1 MNNTFGYMRVAAAVP
16 RVHIADARRNAEG
29 ALKIMEDAFREGV
42 EIVVMPELSLV
53 GYTAGDMILQKKLL
67 TDAERALEWLME
79 ECRDIP
85 TIGIVGLPVVFADR
99 LYNCAAIF
107 GQGQLWGIVPKC
119 YIPNYG
125 EFSELRWWVSG
136 YGIKDRTIR
145 YAGQECCF
153 GSDLMFDIHGVEF
166 GVEICEDMWV
176 PVPPSSMQAVQ
187 GAKLLFNLSASP
199 ESVCKHDYLK
209 SLIAEQSSR
218 TMAAYIYASAGH
230 GESSSDLVFAGNA
243 IIAELGSVLG
253 VSDRFVRNDRM
264 VVRDIDVEY
273 ISTRRTARNTF
284 YYPDAPEM
292 RVVEIDV
299 DEICNR
305 HDLRRRIEPL
315 YFVPEDEAARA
326 VHCREVFAIQSAGLA
341 QRLEHTHCK
350 TAVLGISG
358 GLDSTLALLAVCDT
372 YDLLGLDRKGII
384 GVTMP
389 GFGTTD
395 RTYQNALRM
404 IKELGCTLREIPI
417 REACEQHFKDI
428 GLDATE
434 RNIAYENSQARER
447 TQILMDVANMCGG
460 MVIGTGDM
468 SELALGW
475 ATYNGDQMSMYGI
488 NASVPKTLVRHMV
501 DWYARNRAEGVL
513 REALL
518 DVVATPVSPEL
529 LPANKDGEIAQRT
542 EDVVGPYELHDF
554 FLYCTLRRR
563 YSPAKIAMLATKAF
577 EGDYDKKTIIKWLK
591 VFFHRFFGQ
600 QFKRSA
606 MPDGPKVGVVGLSPR
621 GDLRMPSDAQ
631 ERAWLAEVEAV
642 EAELDALDD
651 K

>member
-1 MNNTFGYMRVAAAVP
+1 MNNQYGYMRVAAAVP
-16 RVHIADARRNAEG
+16 RVHIADAHRNAEG
-29 ALKIMEDAFREGV
+29 ALKIMQDAFDEGV

-53 GYTAGDMILQKKLL
+53 GYTCGDMVLQNKLL
-67 TDAERALEWLME
+67 TDAERALEWLMQ
-79 ECRDIP
+79 ECADIP
-85 TIGIVGLPVVFADR
+85 TVGIVGLPVVFADR

-107 GQGQLWGIVPKC
+107 AQGQLWGIVPKS

-136 YGIKDRTIR
+136 YSIKDRMIR
-145 YAGQECCF
+145 FAGQEAPF
-153 GSDLMFDIHGVEF
+153 GSDLLFDLHGVEF

-176 PVPPSSMQAVQ
+176 PVPPSSIQAVQ

-199 ESVCKHDYLK
+199 ESVRKHDYLL

-218 TMAAYIYASAGH
+218 TMAAYIYASSGH

-243 IIAELGSVLG
+243 VVAELGRVLG
-253 VSDRFVRNDRM
+253 VSKRFVRNDRM
-264 VVRDIDVEY
+264 VISDIDVEY

-284 YYPDAPEM
+284 YYPEAPEM
-292 RVVEIDV
+292 RVVEVCV
-299 DEICNR
+299 DEIC
-305 HDLRRRIEPL
+305 HQGDLRRHIEPI

-326 VHCREVFAIQSAGLA
+326 AHCKEVFAIQSAGLA
-341 QRLEHTHCK
+341 QRLEHTNCNK
-350 TAVLGISG
+350 VILGISG

-372 YDLLGLDRKGII
+372 FDLLGLDRKGII

-395 RTYQNALRM
+395 RTYQNALSM

-417 REACEQHFKDI
+417 KDACVQHFKDI
-428 GLDATE
+428 GLDVDE
-434 RNIAYENSQARER
+434 RSVAYENSQARER

-460 MVIGTGDM
+460 MVVGTGDM

-488 NASVPKTLVRHMV
+488 NSSVPKTLVKHMV
-501 DWYARNRAEGVL
+501 EWYATNRAEGVL
-513 REALL
+513 RDALL

-529 LPANKDGEIAQRT
+529 LPATESGEIAQKT

-563 YSPAKIAMLATKAF
+563 YAPAKIVMLATLAF
-577 EGDYDKKTIIKWLK
+577 DGTYTKTEIIKWLK
-591 VFFHRFFGQ
+591 VFFRRFFSQ

-606 MPDGPKVGVVGLSPR
+606 MPDGPKVGAVGLSPR
-621 GDLRMPSDAQ
+621 GDLHMPSDAH
-631 ERAWLAEVEAV
+631 ERAWVREIEEVER
-642 EAELDALDD
+642 ELDNI
-651 K
+651 

>member
-1 MNNTFGYMRVAAAVP
+1 MNNQYGYMRVAAAVP
-16 RVHIADARRNAEG
+16 RVHIADAHRNAEG
-29 ALKIMEDAFREGV
+29 ALKIMQEAFNEGV

-53 GYTAGDMILQKKLL
+53 GYTCGDMVLQKKLL
-67 TDAERALEWLME
+67 RDSEDALAWLMQE
-79 ECRDIP
+79 TADIP

-99 LYNCAAIF
+99 LYNCAAII
-107 GQGQLWGIVPKC
+107 GQGTLWGIIPKS

-136 YGIKDRTIR
+136 YGMRDRMIR
-145 YAGQECCF
+145 FAGQECPF
-153 GSDLMFDIHGVEF
+153 GADLLFDIHGVEF

-199 ESVCKHDYLK
+199 ESVRKHDYLI

-218 TMAAYIYASAGH
+218 TMAAYVYASSGH

-243 IIAELGSVLG
+243 VVAELGRVLG

-264 VVRDIDVEY
+264 VIADIDVDY

-292 RVVEIDV
+292 RVVPVEV
-299 DEICNR
+299 DEIV
-305 HDLRRRIEPL
+305 HHGDLRRHIEPI
-315 YFVPEDEAARA
+315 YFVPENEAARA
-326 VHCREVFAIQSAGLA
+326 AHCHEVFAIQSAGLA
-341 QRLEHTHCK
+341 QRLEHTGCK
-350 TAVLGISG
+350 NAVIGISG

-389 GFGTTD
+389 GFGTSD
-395 RTYQNALRM
+395 RTYQNALTMVR
-404 IKELGCTLREIPI
+404 ELGCTLREIPI
-417 REACEQHFKDI
+417 KEACEQHFKDI
-428 GLDATE
+428 GLSVDE
-434 RNIAYENSQARER
+434 RSVAYENSQARER
-447 TQILMDVANMCGG
+447 TQILMDVANMCNG

-488 NASVPKTLVRHMV
+488 NASVPKTLVKHMV
-501 DWYARNRAEGVL
+501 EWYANNRAEGVL
-513 REALL
+513 RQALL
-518 DVVATPVSPEL
+518 DVVDTPVSPEL
-529 LPANKDGEIAQRT
+529 LPVDGEGKGQHT
-542 EDVVGPYELHDF
+542 EDIVGPYDLHDF
-554 FLYCTLRRR
+554 FLYCALRRR
-563 YSPAKIAMLATKAF
+563 YAPAKIFMLATLAF
-577 EGDYDKKTIIKWLK
+577 EGRFDKPTILKWLK
-591 VFFHRFFGQ
+591 VFFRRFFSQ

-606 MPDGPKVGVVGLSPR
+606 MPDGPKVGAVGLSPR
-621 GDLRMPSDAQ
+621 GDLHMPSDA
-631 ERAWLAEVEAV
+631 ESRAWLQEIDDLEAT
-642 EAELDALDD
+642 L
-651 K
+651 

>member
-1 MNNTFGYMRVAAAVP
+1 MRVAAAVP
-16 RVHIADARRNAEG
+16 RVHIADAHRNAEG
-29 ALKIMEDAFREGV
+29 ALKIMQDAFNEGV

-53 GYTAGDMILQKKLL
+53 GYTCGDMVLQKKLL
-67 TDAERALEWLME
+67 RDSEQALAWLME
-79 ECRDIP
+79 QTQDIP
-85 TIGIVGLPVVFADR
+85 TIGIVGLPVVYADR
-99 LYNCAAIF
+99 LYNCAAVF
-107 GQGQLWGIVPKC
+107 GQGVLWGIVPKS

-136 YGIKDRTIR
+136 FGIRDRVIR
-145 YAGQECCF
+145 FAGQECPF
-153 GSDLMFDIHGVEF
+153 GADLMFDIHDVEF

-199 ESVCKHDYLK
+199 ESVCKHDYLI

-218 TMAAYIYASAGH
+218 TMAAYVYASSGH

-243 IIAELGSVLG
+243 VVAELGRVLG
-253 VSDRFVRNDRM
+253 VSERFVRNDRM
-264 VVRDIDVEY
+264 VIADIDVEY

-284 YYPDAPEM
+284 YYPNAPEM

-299 DEICNR
+299 DEIMHQGDVRR
-305 HDLRRRIEPL
+305 HIEPI
-315 YFVPEDEAARA
+315 YFVPENEAARA
-326 VHCREVFAIQSAGLA
+326 AHCKEVFAIQSAGLA
-341 QRLEHTHCK
+341 QRLEHTGCK
-350 TAVLGISG
+350 TAVIGISG

-372 YDLLGLDRKGII
+372 FDLLGLDRKGII

-395 RTYQNALRM
+395 RTYQNAVTMVR
-404 IKELGCTLREIPI
+404 ELGCTLREISI
-417 REACEQHFKDI
+417 KEACEQHFKDI
-428 GLDATE
+428 GIDAKDHSV
-434 RNIAYENSQARER
+434 AYENSQARER
-447 TQILMDVANMCGG
+447 TQILMDVANLCGG

-488 NASVPKTLVRHMV
+488 NASVPKTLVKHMV
-501 DWYARNRAEGVL
+501 AWYADNRAEGEL
-513 REALL
+513 SKALH

-529 LPANKDGEIAQRT
+529 LPADGQNIAQKT
-542 EDVVGPYELHDF
+542 EDIVGPYDLHDF

-563 YSPAKIAMLATKAF
+563 YTPAKIAMLATLAF
-577 EGDYDKKTIIKWLK
+577 EGTYDKPTILKWLK
-591 VFFHRFFGQ
+591 VFFHRFFTQ

-606 MPDGPKVGVVGLSPR
+606 MPDGPKVGAVGLSPR
-621 GDLRMPSDAQ
+621 GDLHMPSDAQ
-631 ERAWLAEVEAV
+631 ERAWLAEVEEV
-642 EAELDALDD
+642 ERELDALA
-651 K
+651 

>member
-1 MNNTFGYMRVAAAVP
+1 MRVAAAVP

-29 ALKIMEDAFREGV
+29 ALKIMQQAFDEGV

-53 GYTAGDMILQKKLL
+53 GYTCGDMVLQKKLL
-67 TDAERALEWLME
+67 KDSEDALAWLME
-79 ECRDIP
+79 ETQDIP
-85 TIGIVGLPVVFADR
+85 TIGIVGLPVVYADR
-99 LYNCAAIF
+99 LYNCAAVF
-107 GQGQLWGIVPKC
+107 GQGQLWGIIPKS

-136 YGIKDRTIR
+136 YGIRDRVIR
-145 YAGQECCF
+145 FAGQECPF
-153 GSDLMFDIHGVEF
+153 GADLLFDIHGVEF

-199 ESVCKHDYLK
+199 ESVRKHDYLI

-218 TMAAYIYASAGH
+218 TMAAYIYASSGH

-243 IIAELGSVLG
+243 VVAELGSVLG
-253 VSDRFVRNDRM
+253 VSERFVRNDRM
-264 VVRDIDVEY
+264 VVADIDVEY

-292 RVVEIDV
+292 RVVPVEV
-299 DEICNR
+299 DEIF
-305 HDLRRRIEPL
+305 HQGDLRRHIEPI
-315 YFVPEDEAARA
+315 YFVPENEAARA
-326 VHCREVFAIQSAGLA
+326 AHCKEVFAIQSAGLA
-341 QRLEHTHCK
+341 QRLEHTGCK
-350 TAVLGISG
+350 TAVIGISG

-372 YDLLGLDRKGII
+372 FDLLGLDRKGIV

-395 RTYQNALRM
+395 RTYQNALTLVR
-404 IKELGCTLREIPI
+404 ELGCTLREIPI
-417 REACEQHFKDI
+417 KEACEQHFKDI
-428 GLDATE
+428 GLDVDE
-434 RNIAYENSQARER
+434 RSVAYENSQARER
-447 TQILMDVANMCGG
+447 TQVLMDVANMCGG

-488 NASVPKTLVRHMV
+488 NSSVPKTLVKHMV
-501 DWYARNRAEGVL
+501 EWYAQNRSEGALRN
-513 REALL
+513 ALL

-529 LPANKDGEIAQRT
+529 LPADGENIAQKT
-542 EDVVGPYELHDF
+542 EDIVGPYDLHDF
-554 FLYCTLRRR
+554 FLYCALRRR
-563 YSPAKIAMLATKAF
+563 YSPSKIFMLATIAF
-577 EGDYDKKTIIKWLK
+577 EDRFDEATILKWLK
-591 VFFHRFFGQ
+591 VFFRRFFTQ

-606 MPDGPKVGVVGLSPR
+606 MPDGPKVGAVGLSPR
-621 GDLRMPSDAQ
+621 GDLHMPSDA
-631 ERAWLAEVEAV
+631 ESRAWLQEIDELEAS
-642 EAELDALDD
+642 L
-651 K
+651 

>member
-1 MNNTFGYMRVAAAVP
+1 MNNQYGYIRVAAAVP

-29 ALKIMEDAFREGV
+29 ALKIMEEAFNEGV

-53 GYTAGDMILQKKLL
+53 GYTCGDMVLQNKLL
-67 TDAERALEWLME
+67 NDAEQSLAWLMKE
-79 ECRDIP
+79 TADIP

-107 GQGQLWGIVPKC
+107 GQGQLWGIVPKS

-136 YGIKDRTIR
+136 YSIKDRMIR

-199 ESVCKHDYLK
+199 ESVCKHDYLI

-218 TMAAYIYASAGH
+218 TMSAYIYASSGH

-243 IIAELGSVLG
+243 VVAELGRVLG
-253 VSDRFVRNDRM
+253 VSERFVRNDRM
-264 VVRDIDVEY
+264 VISDIDVEY

-284 YYPDAPEM
+284 YYPGAPEM

-299 DEICNR
+299 DEICYQGDVRR
-305 HDLRRRIEPL
+305 HIEPI

-341 QRLEHTHCK
+341 QRLEHTNCK
-350 TAVLGISG
+350 TVVMGISG

-395 RTYQNALRM
+395 RTYQNAVTM
-404 IKELGCTLREIPI
+404 IKELGCTLREISI
-417 REACEQHFKDI
+417 KDACEQHFKDI
-428 GLDATE
+428 GLNVE
-434 RNIAYENSQARER
+434 EKSVAYENSQARER

-460 MVIGTGDM
+460 MVVGTGDM

-488 NASVPKTLVRHMV
+488 NSSVPKTLVKHMV
-501 DWYARNRAEGVL
+501 DWYANNRADGAL

-518 DVVATPVSPEL
+518 DVVATPISPEL
-529 LPANKDGEIAQRT
+529 LPHSESGDIAQKT

-563 YSPAKIAMLATKAF
+563 YAPAKIVMLASLAF
-577 EGDYDKKTIIKWLK
+577 EGVYDKATIIKWLK
-591 VFFHRFFGQ
+591 VFFRRFFSQ

-606 MPDGPKVGVVGLSPR
+606 MPDGPKVGGVGLSPR
-621 GDLRMPSDAQ
+621 GDLHMPSDAQ
-631 ERAWLAEVEAV
+631 ERAWLQEVEDM
-642 EAELDALDD
+642 ERELDAIE
-651 K
+651 

>member
-1 MNNTFGYMRVAAAVP
+1 MRVAAAVP
-16 RVHIADARRNAEG
+16 RVHIADAHRNAEG
-29 ALKIMEDAFREGV
+29 ALKIMQEAFREGV

-53 GYTAGDMILQKKLL
+53 GYTCGDMVLQKKLL
-67 TDAERALEWLME
+67 KDSESALAWLMQE
-79 ECRDIP
+79 TADIP
-85 TIGIVGLPVVFADR
+85 TIGIVGLPVVYADR

-107 GQGQLWGIVPKC
+107 GQGVLWGIIPKS

-136 YGIKDRTIR
+136 FGMRDRMIR
-145 YAGQECCF
+145 FAGQECPF
-153 GSDLMFDIHGVEF
+153 GADLLFDIHNVEF

-199 ESVCKHDYLK
+199 ESVCKHDYLI

-218 TMAAYIYASAGH
+218 TMAAYVYASSGH

-243 IIAELGSVLG
+243 VIAELGRVLG
-253 VSDRFVRNDRM
+253 VSERFVRNDRM
-264 VVRDIDVEY
+264 VIADIDVEY

-284 YYPDAPEM
+284 YYPEAPEM

-299 DEICNR
+299 DEIVRTDRVRR
-305 HDLRRRIEPL
+305 HIEPL

-326 VHCREVFAIQSAGLA
+326 VHCKEVFAIQSAGLA
-341 QRLEHTHCK
+341 QRLEHTNCK
-350 TAVLGISG
+350 NAVIGISG

-372 YDLLGLDRKGII
+372 FDLLGLDRKGIV

-395 RTYQNALRM
+395 RTYQNALTMVR
-404 IKELGCTLREIPI
+404 ELGCTLREISI
-417 REACEQHFKDI
+417 KDACVQHFKDLGI
-428 GLDATE
+428 DPNE
-434 RNIAYENSQARER
+434 RGVAFENSQARER

-488 NASVPKTLVRHMV
+488 NASVPKTLVKYMV
-501 DWYARNRAEGVL
+501 EWYAENRAEGAL
-513 REALL
+513 REALR

-529 LPANKDGEIAQRT
+529 LPADGENIAQKT
-542 EDVVGPYELHDF
+542 EDIVGPYDLHDF
-554 FLYCTLRRR
+554 FLYCALRRR
-563 YSPAKIAMLATKAF
+563 YTPSKIFMLACIAF
-577 EGDYDKKTIIKWLK
+577 EDKYDEATIVKWLK
-591 VFFHRFFGQ
+591 VFFRRFFSQ

-606 MPDGPKVGVVGLSPR
+606 MPDGPKVGAVGLSPR
-621 GDLRMPSDAQ
+621 GDLHMPSDA
-631 ERAWLAEVEAV
+631 ESRAWLQEIEEIEAS
-642 EAELDALDD
+642 L
-651 K
+651 

>member
-1 MNNTFGYMRVAAAVP
+1 MNNQYGYMRVAAAVP
-16 RVHIADARRNAEG
+16 RVHIADAHRNAEG
-29 ALKIMEDAFREGV
+29 ALKIMQEAFDEGV

-53 GYTAGDMILQKKLL
+53 GYTCGDMVLQNKLL
-67 TDAERALEWLME
+67 TDAERALEWLMQ
-79 ECRDIP
+79 ECADIP
-85 TIGIVGLPVVFADR
+85 TVGIVGLPVVFADR

-107 GQGQLWGIVPKC
+107 AQGQLWGIVPKS

-136 YGIKDRTIR
+136 YSIKDRMIR
-145 YAGQECCF
+145 FAGQEAPF
-153 GSDLMFDIHGVEF
+153 GSDLLFDLHGVEF

-176 PVPPSSMQAVQ
+176 PVPPSSIQAVQ

-199 ESVCKHDYLK
+199 ESVRKHDYLL

-218 TMAAYIYASAGH
+218 TMAAYIYASSGH

-243 IIAELGSVLG
+243 VVAELGRVLG
-253 VSDRFVRNDRM
+253 VSKRFVRNDRM
-264 VVRDIDVEY
+264 VISDIDVEY

-284 YYPDAPEM
+284 YYPEAPEM
-292 RVVEIDV
+292 RVVEVCV
-299 DEICNR
+299 DEIC
-305 HDLRRRIEPL
+305 HQGDLRRHIEPI

-326 VHCREVFAIQSAGLA
+326 AHCKEVFAIQSAGLA
-341 QRLEHTHCK
+341 QRLEHTNCNK
-350 TAVLGISG
+350 VVLGISG

-372 YDLLGLDRKGII
+372 FDLLGLDRKGII

-395 RTYQNALRM
+395 RTYQNALSM

-417 REACEQHFKDI
+417 KEACMQHFKDI
-428 GLDATE
+428 GLDVDE
-434 RNIAYENSQARER
+434 RSVAYENSQARER

-460 MVIGTGDM
+460 MVVGTGDM

-488 NASVPKTLVRHMV
+488 NSSVPKTLVKHMV
-501 DWYARNRAEGVL
+501 DWYANTRAEGAL
-513 REALL
+513 RDALL

-529 LPANKDGEIAQRT
+529 LPATESGEIAQKT

-563 YSPAKIAMLATKAF
+563 YAPAKIVMLATLAF
-577 EGDYDKKTIIKWLK
+577 DGVYTKVEIIKWLK
-591 VFFHRFFGQ
+591 IFFRRFFSQ

-606 MPDGPKVGVVGLSPR
+606 MPDGPKVGAVGLSPR
-621 GDLRMPSDAQ
+621 GDLHMPSDAH
-631 ERAWLAEVEAV
+631 ERAWVREIEEVER
-642 EAELDALDD
+642 ELDNI
-651 K
+651 

>member
-1 MNNTFGYMRVAAAVP
+1 MNNQYGYMRVAAAVP
-16 RVHIADARRNAEG
+16 RVHIADAHSNAVG
-29 ALKIMEDAFREGV
+29 ALKIMEDAFAEGV

-53 GYTAGDMILQKKLL
+53 GYTCGDMVLQKKLL
-67 TDAERALEWLME
+67 SDSEKALAWLME
-79 ECRDIP
+79 QTADIP
-85 TIGIVGLPVVFADR
+85 TIGIVGLPVVYADR

-107 GQGQLWGIVPKC
+107 GQGQLWGIVPKS

-136 YGIKDRTIR
+136 YAIKERNIR
-145 YAGQECCF
+145 FAGQECPF
-153 GSDLMFDIHGVEF
+153 GSDLLFDLHGVEF

-199 ESVCKHDYLK
+199 ESVRKHDYLI

-218 TMAAYIYASAGH
+218 TMAAYVYASSGH

-243 IIAELGSVLG
+243 VIAELGRVLG
-253 VSDRFVRNDRM
+253 VSERFVRNDRM

-299 DEICNR
+299 DEICYQGDVRR
-305 HDLRRRIEPL
+305 HIEPI
-315 YFVPEDEAARA
+315 YFVPEDETARA
-326 VHCREVFAIQSAGLA
+326 EHCSEVFAIQSAGLA
-341 QRLEHTHCK
+341 QRLEHTSCK
-350 TAVLGISG
+350 HAIVGISG
-358 GLDSTLALLAVCDT
+358 GLDSTLALLAVCAT
-372 YDLLGLDRKGII
+372 FDLLGLDRKGII

-395 RTYQNALRM
+395 RTYQNALTMVR
-404 IKELGCTLREIPI
+404 ELGCTLKEIPI
-417 REACEQHFKDI
+417 KDACMQHFKDI
-428 GLDATE
+428 GLSADE
-434 RNIAYENSQARER
+434 RSVAYENSQARER
-447 TQILMDVANMCGG
+447 TQILMDIANMCGG
-460 MVIGTGDM
+460 MVIGTGDL

-488 NASVPKTLVRHMV
+488 NASVPKTLVKHMV
-501 DWYARNRAEGVL
+501 EWYANSRAEGVL
-513 REALL
+513 RQALL

-529 LPANKDGEIAQRT
+529 LPAEGGAIAQKT
-542 EDVVGPYELHDF
+542 EDIVGPYELHDF

-563 YSPAKIAMLATKAF
+563 YAPAKIFMLATLAF
-577 EGDYDKKTIIKWLK
+577 EGVYDRATIIKWLK
-591 VFFHRFFGQ
+591 VFFHRFFTQ

-606 MPDGPKVGVVGLSPR
+606 MPDGPKVGAVGLSPR
-621 GDLRMPSDAQ
+621 GDLHMPSDAQ
-631 ERAWLAEVEAV
+631 ERAWLQDVEDM
-642 EAELDALDD
+642 ERELASLE
-651 K
+651 

>member
-1 MNNTFGYMRVAAAVP
+1 MRVAAAVP
-16 RVHIADARRNAEG
+16 RVHIADAHRNAEG
-29 ALKIMEDAFREGV
+29 ALKIMQEAFHEGV

-53 GYTAGDMILQKKLL
+53 GYTCGDMVLQKKLL
-67 TDAERALEWLME
+67 KDSEAALAWLMQE
-79 ECRDIP
+79 TADIP
-85 TIGIVGLPVVFADR
+85 TIGIVGLPVVYADR
-99 LYNCAAIF
+99 LYNCAAVF
-107 GQGQLWGIVPKC
+107 GQGVLWGIIPKS

-136 YGIKDRTIR
+136 FGMRDRMIR
-145 YAGQECCF
+145 FAGQECPF
-153 GSDLMFDIHGVEF
+153 GADILFDIHNVEF

-199 ESVCKHDYLK
+199 ESVRKHDYLI

-218 TMAAYIYASAGH
+218 TMAAYVYASSGH

-243 IIAELGSVLG
+243 VVAELGRVLG

-264 VVRDIDVEY
+264 VIADIDVEY

-292 RVVEIDV
+292 RVVPVEV
-299 DEICNR
+299 DEIV
-305 HDLRRRIEPL
+305 HHGDLRRHIEPI
-315 YFVPEDEAARA
+315 YFVPENEVARA
-326 VHCREVFAIQSAGLA
+326 EHCKEVFSIQSAGLA
-341 QRLEHTHCK
+341 QRLEHTNCK
-350 TAVLGISG
+350 NAVIGISG

-372 YDLLGLDRKGII
+372 FDLLGLDRKGII

-395 RTYQNALRM
+395 RTYQNALTMVR
-404 IKELGCTLREIPI
+404 ELGCTLREIPI
-417 REACEQHFKDI
+417 KDACVQHFKDI
-428 GLDATE
+428 GLDVDE
-434 RNIAYENSQARER
+434 RSVAYENSQARER
-447 TQILMDVANMCGG
+447 TQILMDVANMCNG

-488 NASVPKTLVRHMV
+488 NASVPKTLVKHMV
-501 DWYARNRAEGVL
+501 EWYGNNRAEGAL
-513 REALL
+513 RQALL

-529 LPANKDGEIAQRT
+529 LPAEGDAIAQKT
-542 EDVVGPYELHDF
+542 EDIVGPYDLHDF
-554 FLYCTLRRR
+554 FLYCAIRRR
-563 YSPAKIAMLATKAF
+563 YSPAKIFMLATIAF
-577 EGDYDKKTIIKWLK
+577 EGRFDEATIVKWLK
-591 VFFHRFFGQ
+591 VFFRRFFSQ

-606 MPDGPKVGVVGLSPR
+606 MPDGPKVGAVGLSPR
-621 GDLRMPSDAQ
+621 GDLHMPSDA
-631 ERAWLAEVEAV
+631 ESRAWLQEIEEIEAN
-642 EAELDALDD
+642 L
-651 K
+651 

>member
-1 MNNTFGYMRVAAAVP
+1 MRVAAAVP

-29 ALKIMEDAFREGV
+29 ALKIMQDAFKEGV

-53 GYTAGDMILQKKLL
+53 GYTCGDMVLQKKLL
-67 TDAERALEWLME
+67 KDSERALAWLME
-79 ECRDIP
+79 ETSDIP
-85 TIGIVGLPVVFADR
+85 TVGIVGLPVVYADR
-99 LYNCAAIF
+99 LYNCAAVF
-107 GQGQLWGIVPKC
+107 GQGQLWGIVPKS

-136 YGIKDRTIR
+136 FGIRDRVIR
-145 YAGQECCF
+145 FAGQECPF
-153 GSDLMFDIHGVEF
+153 GADLMFDIHDVEF

-199 ESVCKHDYLK
+199 ESVCKHDYLI

-218 TMAAYIYASAGH
+218 TMAAYVYASAGH

-243 IIAELGSVLG
+243 VIAELGRVLD
-253 VSDRFVRNDRM
+253 VSERFVRNDRM
-264 VVRDIDVEY
+264 AIADIDVEY

-284 YYPDAPEM
+284 YYPEAPEM

-299 DEICNR
+299 DEIVRTDSVRR
-305 HDLRRRIEPL
+305 HIEPL

-326 VHCREVFAIQSAGLA
+326 IHCREVFAIQSAGLA
-341 QRLEHTHCK
+341 QRLEHTNCN

-372 YDLLGLDRKGII
+372 FDLLGLDRKGII

-395 RTYQNALRM
+395 RTYQNALTM
-404 IKELGCTLREIPI
+404 IKELGCTLREISI
-417 REACEQHFKDI
+417 KDACEQHFKDLGI
-428 GLDATE
+428 DPNDRGV
-434 RNIAYENSQARER
+434 AYENSQARER

-488 NASVPKTLVRHMV
+488 NSSVPKTLVKYMV
-501 DWYARNRAEGVL
+501 DWYAENRAEGVL
-513 REALL
+513 QRVLR

-529 LPANKDGEIAQRT
+529 LPANGEDIAQKT
-542 EDVVGPYELHDF
+542 EDIVGPYDLHDF
-554 FLYCTLRRR
+554 FLYCALRRR
-563 YSPAKIAMLATKAF
+563 YVPSKIFMLASIAF
-577 EGDYDKKTIIKWLK
+577 EGVYDEATIIKWMRI
-591 VFFHRFFGQ
+591 FFRRFFSQ

-606 MPDGPKVGVVGLSPR
+606 MPDGPKVGAVGLSPR
-621 GDLRMPSDAQ
+621 GDLQMPSDA
-631 ERAWLAEVEAV
+631 ESRAWLQEIDDLEAS
-642 EAELDALDD
+642 LNR
-651 K
+651 

>member
-1 MNNTFGYMRVAAAVP
+1 MNNQYGYMRVAAAVP
-16 RVHIADARRNAEG
+16 RVHIADAHSNAEG
-29 ALKIMEDAFREGV
+29 ALKIMEQAFAEGV

-53 GYTAGDMILQKKLL
+53 GYTCGDMVLQKKLL
-67 TDAERALEWLME
+67 SDSEKALAWLME
-79 ECRDIP
+79 QTADIP

-107 GQGQLWGIVPKC
+107 GQGVLWGIVPKS

-136 YGIKDRTIR
+136 YSIKDRHIR
-145 YAGQECCF
+145 FAGQECPF
-153 GSDLMFDIHGVEF
+153 GSDLLFDLHGVEF

-199 ESVCKHDYLK
+199 ESVRKHDYLI

-218 TMAAYIYASAGH
+218 TMAAYVYASSGH

-243 IIAELGSVLG
+243 VVAELGRVLG
-253 VSDRFVRNDRM
+253 VSERFVRNDRM
-264 VVRDIDVEY
+264 VISDIDVEY

-292 RVVEIDV
+292 RVVEVEV
-299 DEICNR
+299 DEIC
-305 HDLRRRIEPL
+305 HQGDLRRHIEPI

-326 VHCREVFAIQSAGLA
+326 EHCREVFSIQSAGLA
-341 QRLEHTHCK
+341 QRLEHTNCK
-350 TAVLGISG
+350 TVVLGISG

-372 YDLLGLDRKGII
+372 FDLLGLDRKGII

-395 RTYQNALRM
+395 RTYQNALTM
-404 IKELGCTLREIPI
+404 IRELGCTLKEISI
-417 REACEQHFKDI
+417 KDACTQHFKDI
-428 GLDATE
+428 GLSVDE
-434 RNIAYENSQARER
+434 RSTAYENSQARER
-447 TQILMDVANMCGG
+447 TQILMDIANMCGG
-460 MVIGTGDM
+460 MVIGTGDL

-488 NASVPKTLVRHMV
+488 NASVPKTLVKHMV
-501 DWYARNRAEGVL
+501 EWYAKTRAEGVL
-513 REALL
+513 RDSLL

-529 LPANKDGEIAQRT
+529 LPADGDNIAQKT
-542 EDVVGPYELHDF
+542 EDIVGPYELHDF
-554 FLYCTLRRR
+554 FLYCALRRR
-563 YSPAKIAMLATKAF
+563 YAPAKIFMLATIAF
-577 EGDYDKKTIIKWLK
+577 DGVYDRATILKWLK
-591 VFFHRFFGQ
+591 VFFHRFFSQ

-606 MPDGPKVGVVGLSPR
+606 MPDGPKVGAVGLSPR
-621 GDLRMPSDAQ
+621 GDLHMPSDAQ
-631 ERAWLAEVEAV
+631 DRAWLQEVE
-642 EAELDALDD
+642 EMERELDGIE
-651 K
+651 

>member
-1 MNNTFGYMRVAAAVP
+1 MRVAAAVP

-29 ALKIMEDAFREGV
+29 ALKIMQQAFDEGV

-53 GYTAGDMILQKKLL
+53 GYTCGDMVLQKKLL
-67 TDAERALEWLME
+67 KDSEDALAWLME
-79 ECRDIP
+79 ETQDIP
-85 TIGIVGLPVVFADR
+85 TIGIVGLPVVYADR
-99 LYNCAAIF
+99 LYNCAAVF
-107 GQGQLWGIVPKC
+107 GQGQLWGIIPKS

-136 YGIKDRTIR
+136 YGIRDRVIR
-145 YAGQECCF
+145 FAGQECPF
-153 GSDLMFDIHGVEF
+153 GADLLFDIHGVEF

-199 ESVCKHDYLK
+199 ESVRKHDYLI

-218 TMAAYIYASAGH
+218 TMAAYIYASSGH

-243 IIAELGSVLG
+243 VVAELGSVLG
-253 VSDRFVRNDRM
+253 VSERFVRNDRM
-264 VVRDIDVEY
+264 VVADIDVEY

-292 RVVEIDV
+292 RVVPVEV
-299 DEICNR
+299 DEIF
-305 HDLRRRIEPL
+305 HQGDLRRHIEPI
-315 YFVPEDEAARA
+315 YFVPENEAARA
-326 VHCREVFAIQSAGLA
+326 AHCKEVFAIQSAGLA
-341 QRLEHTHCK
+341 QRLEHTGCK
-350 TAVLGISG
+350 TAVIGISG

-372 YDLLGLDRKGII
+372 FDLLGLDRKGIV

-395 RTYQNALRM
+395 RTYQNALTLVR
-404 IKELGCTLREIPI
+404 ELGCTLREIPI
-417 REACEQHFKDI
+417 KEACEQHFKDI
-428 GLDATE
+428 GLDVDE
-434 RNIAYENSQARER
+434 RSVAYENSQARER
-447 TQILMDVANMCGG
+447 TQVLMDVANMCGG

-488 NASVPKTLVRHMV
+488 NSSVPKTLVKHMV
-501 DWYARNRAEGVL
+501 EWYAQNRSEGAL
-513 REALL
+513 RDALL

-529 LPANKDGEIAQRT
+529 LPADGENIAQKT
-542 EDVVGPYELHDF
+542 EDIVGPYDLHDF
-554 FLYCTLRRR
+554 FLYCALRRR
-563 YSPAKIAMLATKAF
+563 YSPSKIFMLATIAF
-577 EGDYDKKTIIKWLK
+577 EDRFDEATILKWLK
-591 VFFHRFFGQ
+591 VFFRRFFTQ

-606 MPDGPKVGVVGLSPR
+606 MPDGPKVGAVGLSPR
-621 GDLRMPSDAQ
+621 GDLHMPSDA
-631 ERAWLAEVEAV
+631 ESRAWLQEIDELEAS
-642 EAELDALDD
+642 L
-651 K
+651 

>member
-1 MNNTFGYMRVAAAVP
+1 MNNQYGYMRVAAAVP

-29 ALKIMEDAFREGV
+29 ALKIMQDAFNEGV

-53 GYTAGDMILQKKLL
+53 GYTCGDMVLQNKLL
-67 TDAERALEWLME
+67 TDAERALEWLMQ
-79 ECRDIP
+79 ECADIP
-85 TIGIVGLPVVFADR
+85 TVGIVGLPVVFADR

-107 GQGQLWGIVPKC
+107 GQGQLWGIVPKS

-136 YGIKDRTIR
+136 YSIKDRMIR
-145 YAGQECCF
+145 FAGQEAPF
-153 GSDLMFDIHGVEF
+153 GSDLLFDLHGVEF

-199 ESVCKHDYLK
+199 ESVRKHDYLL

-218 TMAAYIYASAGH
+218 TMAAYVYASSGH

-243 IIAELGSVLG
+243 VIAELGRVLG
-253 VSDRFVRNDRM
+253 VSKRFVRNDRM
-264 VVRDIDVEY
+264 VISDIDVEY

-284 YYPDAPEM
+284 YYPEAPEM
-292 RVVEIDV
+292 RVVEVGV
-299 DEICNR
+299 DEIC
-305 HDLRRRIEPL
+305 HQGDLRRHIEPI

-326 VHCREVFAIQSAGLA
+326 AHCKEVFAIQSAGLA
-341 QRLEHTHCK
+341 QRLEHTNCN
-350 TAVLGISG
+350 TVILGISG

-372 YDLLGLDRKGII
+372 FDLLGLDRKGII

-395 RTYQNALRM
+395 RTYQNALSM

-417 REACEQHFKDI
+417 KDACIQHFKDI
-428 GLDATE
+428 GLDVDE
-434 RNIAYENSQARER
+434 KSVAYENSQARER

-460 MVIGTGDM
+460 MVVGTGDM

-488 NASVPKTLVRHMV
+488 NSSVPKTLVKHMV
-501 DWYARNRAEGVL
+501 DWYANNRAEGVL
-513 REALL
+513 RDALL

-529 LPANKDGEIAQRT
+529 LPATDSGEIAQKT

-563 YSPAKIAMLATKAF
+563 YAPAKIVMLATIAF
-577 EGDYDKKTIIKWLK
+577 EGTYTKTEIIKWLK
-591 VFFHRFFGQ
+591 VFFRRFFSQ

-606 MPDGPKVGVVGLSPR
+606 MPDGPKVGAVGLSPR
-621 GDLRMPSDAQ
+621 GDLHMPSDAH
-631 ERAWLAEVEAV
+631 ERAWVREIEEVER
-642 EAELDALDD
+642 ELDNI
-651 K
+651 

>member
-1 MNNTFGYMRVAAAVP
+1 MNNQYGYMRVAAAVP
-16 RVHIADARRNAEG
+16 RVHIADAHRNAEG
-29 ALKIMEDAFREGV
+29 ALKIMQDAFDEGV

-53 GYTAGDMILQKKLL
+53 GYTCGDMVLQNKLL
-67 TDAERALEWLME
+67 TDAERALEWLMQ
-79 ECRDIP
+79 ECADIP

-107 GQGQLWGIVPKC
+107 GQGQLWGIVPKS

-136 YGIKDRTIR
+136 YSIKDRMIR
-145 YAGQECCF
+145 FAGQEAPF
-153 GSDLMFDIHGVEF
+153 GSDLLFDLHGVEF

-199 ESVCKHDYLK
+199 ESVRKHDYLL

-218 TMAAYIYASAGH
+218 TMAAYIYASSGH

-243 IIAELGSVLG
+243 VIAELGRVLG
-253 VSDRFVRNDRM
+253 VSKRFVRNDRM
-264 VVRDIDVEY
+264 VISDIDVEY

-284 YYPDAPEM
+284 YYPEAPEM
-292 RVVEIDV
+292 RVVEVGV
-299 DEICNR
+299 DEIMYQG
-305 HDLRRRIEPL
+305 DLRRHIEPI

-326 VHCREVFAIQSAGLA
+326 AHCKEVFAIQSAGLA
-341 QRLEHTHCK
+341 QRLEHTNCNK
-350 TAVLGISG
+350 VILGISG

-372 YDLLGLDRKGII
+372 FDLLGLDRKGII

-395 RTYQNALRM
+395 RTYQNALAM

-417 REACEQHFKDI
+417 KDACMQHFKDI
-428 GLDATE
+428 GLDVDE
-434 RNIAYENSQARER
+434 RSVAYENSQARER

-460 MVIGTGDM
+460 MVVGTGDM

-488 NASVPKTLVRHMV
+488 NSSVPKTLVKHMV
-501 DWYARNRAEGVL
+501 DWYANTRAEGAL

-529 LPANKDGEIAQRT
+529 LPATESGEIAQKT

-563 YSPAKIAMLATKAF
+563 YAPAKIVMLATLAF
-577 EGDYDKKTIIKWLK
+577 EGTYSKAEIVKWLK
-591 VFFHRFFGQ
+591 VFFRRFFSQ

-606 MPDGPKVGVVGLSPR
+606 MPDGPKVGAVGLSPR
-621 GDLRMPSDAQ
+621 GDLHMPSDAH
-631 ERAWLAEVEAV
+631 ERAWVREIEEVER
-642 EAELDALDD
+642 ELDNI
-651 K
+651 

>member
-1 MNNTFGYMRVAAAVP
+1 MNNQYGYIRVAAAVP

-29 ALKIMEDAFREGV
+29 ALKIMEEAFNEGV

-53 GYTAGDMILQKKLL
+53 GYTCGDMVLQNKLL
-67 TDAERALEWLME
+67 NDAEQSLAWLMKE
-79 ECRDIP
+79 TADIP

-107 GQGQLWGIVPKC
+107 GQGQLWGIVPKS

-136 YGIKDRTIR
+136 YSIKDRMIR

-199 ESVCKHDYLK
+199 ESVCKHDYLI

-218 TMAAYIYASAGH
+218 TMSAYVYASSGH

-243 IIAELGSVLG
+243 VIAELGRVLG
-253 VSDRFVRNDRM
+253 VSERFVRNDRM
-264 VVRDIDVEY
+264 VISDIDVEY

-284 YYPDAPEM
+284 YYPGAPEM

-299 DEICNR
+299 DEICYQGDVRR
-305 HDLRRRIEPL
+305 HIEPL

-341 QRLEHTHCK
+341 QRLEHTNCK
-350 TAVLGISG
+350 TVVMGISG

-389 GFGTTD
+389 GFGTTG
-395 RTYQNALRM
+395 RTYQNAVTM
-404 IKELGCTLREIPI
+404 IKELGCTLREISI
-417 REACEQHFKDI
+417 KDACEQHFKDI
-428 GLDATE
+428 GLNVDE
-434 RNIAYENSQARER
+434 KSVAYENSQARER

-460 MVIGTGDM
+460 MVVGTGDM

-488 NASVPKTLVRHMV
+488 NSSVPKTLVKHMV
-501 DWYARNRAEGVL
+501 DWYANNRAEGAL

-518 DVVATPVSPEL
+518 DVVATPISPEL
-529 LPANKDGEIAQRT
+529 LPHSESGDIAQKT
-542 EDVVGPYELHDF
+542 EDVVGPYDLHDF

-563 YSPAKIAMLATKAF
+563 YAPSKIVMLASIAF
-577 EGDYDKKTIIKWLK
+577 EGVYDKATIIKWLK
-591 VFFHRFFGQ
+591 VFFRRFFSQ

-606 MPDGPKVGVVGLSPR
+606 MPDGPKVGGVGLSPR
-621 GDLRMPSDAQ
+621 GDLHMPSDAQ
-631 ERAWLAEVEAV
+631 ERAWLQEVEDM
-642 EAELDALDD
+642 ERELDAIE
-651 K
+651 

>member
-153 GSDLMFDIHGVEF
+153 GSDLMFDLHGVEF

-404 IKELGCTLREIPI
+404 VRELGCTLREIPI

-428 GLDATE
+428 GLNAEE
-434 RNIAYENSQARER
+434 RSIAYENSQARER

-529 LPANKDGEIAQRT
+529 LPATQDGEIAQRT

-642 EAELDALDD
+642 EAELDAMDD

>member
-1 MNNTFGYMRVAAAVP
+1 MNNQYGYMRVAAAVP
-16 RVHIADARRNAEG
+16 RVHIADAQSNAEG
-29 ALKIMEDAFREGV
+29 ALKIMGDAFNEGV

-53 GYTAGDMILQKKLL
+53 GYTCGDMVLQKKLL
-67 TDAERALEWLME
+67 SDTEKALAWLME
-79 ECRDIP
+79 QTADIP
-85 TIGIVGLPVVFADR
+85 TIGIVGLPVVYADR
-99 LYNCAAIF
+99 LYNCAAVI
-107 GQGQLWGIVPKC
+107 GQGQLWGIVPKS

-136 YGIKDRTIR
+136 YSIKDRMIR
-145 YAGQECCF
+145 YAGQECAF

-199 ESVCKHDYLK
+199 ESVRKHDYLI

-218 TMAAYIYASAGH
+218 TMAAYVYASSGH

-243 IIAELGSVLG
+243 VIAELGRVLG
-253 VSDRFVRNDRM
+253 VSERFVRNDRM
-264 VVRDIDVEY
+264 VISDIDVEY
-273 ISTRRTARNTF
+273 ITTRRTARNTF
-284 YYPDAPEM
+284 YYPEAPEM

-299 DEICNR
+299 DEIC
-305 HDLRRRIEPL
+305 HQGDLRRHIEPI
-315 YFVPEDEAARA
+315 YFVPENEEARA
-326 VHCREVFAIQSAGLA
+326 AHCKEVFAIQSAGLA
-341 QRLEHTHCK
+341 QRLEHTSCD
-350 TAVLGISG
+350 TVVMGISG

-372 YDLLGLDRKGII
+372 YDLLGLDRKKII

-395 RTYQNALRM
+395 RTYQNALAM
-404 IKELGCTLREIPI
+404 VKELGCTLREISI
-417 REACEQHFKDI
+417 KDACEQHFKDI
-428 GLDATE
+428 GLDKSQCSV
-434 RNIAYENSQARER
+434 AYENSQARER

-488 NASVPKTLVRHMV
+488 NSSVPKTLVKYMV
-501 DWYARNRAEGVL
+501 EWYANNRAEGAL

-529 LPANKDGEIAQRT
+529 LPPSEGGDIAQKT
-542 EDVVGPYELHDF
+542 EDLVGPYELHDF
-554 FLYCTLRRR
+554 FLYCALRRR
-563 YSPAKIAMLATKAF
+563 YSPAKIAMLAYIAF
-577 EGDYDKKTIIKWLK
+577 EDVYSKATILKWLK
-591 VFFHRFFGQ
+591 VFFSRFFSQ

-606 MPDGPKVGVVGLSPR
+606 MPDGPKVGAVGLSPR
-621 GDLRMPSDAQ
+621 GDLHMPSDAQ
-631 ERAWLAEVEAV
+631 VRAWMQEIE
-642 EAELDALDD
+642 ELQQELE
-651 K
+651 

>member
-1 MNNTFGYMRVAAAVP
+1 MRVAAAVP
-16 RVHIADARRNAEG
+16 RVHIADAHRNAEG
-29 ALKIMEDAFREGV
+29 ALKIMQDAFNEGV

-53 GYTAGDMILQKKLL
+53 GYTCGDMVLQKKLL
-67 TDAERALEWLME
+67 KDSENALAWLMQE
-79 ECRDIP
+79 TADIP
-85 TIGIVGLPVVFADR
+85 TIGIVGLPVVYADR
-99 LYNCAAIF
+99 LYNCAAII
-107 GQGQLWGIVPKC
+107 GQGTLWGIIPKS

-136 YGIKDRTIR
+136 YGMRDRMIR
-145 YAGQECCF
+145 FAGQECPF
-153 GSDLMFDIHGVEF
+153 GADLLFDIHGVEF

-199 ESVCKHDYLK
+199 ESVRKHDYLI

-218 TMAAYIYASAGH
+218 TMAAYVYASSGH

-243 IIAELGSVLG
+243 VVAELGRVLG

-264 VVRDIDVEY
+264 VISDIDVDY

-292 RVVEIDV
+292 RVVPVEV
-299 DEICNR
+299 DEIV
-305 HDLRRRIEPL
+305 HHGDLRRHIEPI
-315 YFVPEDEAARA
+315 YFVPENEAARA
-326 VHCREVFAIQSAGLA
+326 AHCHEVFAIQSAGLA
-341 QRLEHTHCK
+341 QRLEHTGCK
-350 TAVLGISG
+350 TAVIGISG

-372 YDLLGLDRKGII
+372 FDLLGLDRKGII

-389 GFGTTD
+389 GFGTSD
-395 RTYQNALRM
+395 RTYQNALTMVR
-404 IKELGCTLREIPI
+404 ELGCTLREISI
-417 REACEQHFKDI
+417 KDACEQHFKDI
-428 GLDATE
+428 GLSVDE
-434 RNIAYENSQARER
+434 RSVAYENSQARER
-447 TQILMDVANMCGG
+447 TQILMDVANMCNG

-488 NASVPKTLVRHMV
+488 NSSVPKTLVKHMV
-501 DWYARNRAEGVL
+501 EWYANNRAEGVL

-529 LPANKDGEIAQRT
+529 LPADNSGKAQHT
-542 EDVVGPYELHDF
+542 EDIVGPYDLHDF
-554 FLYCTLRRR
+554 FLYCALRRR
-563 YSPAKIAMLATKAF
+563 YSPSKIFMLATLAF
-577 EGDYDKKTIIKWLK
+577 EGRFDKATIIKWLK
-591 VFFHRFFGQ
+591 VFFRRFFSQ

-606 MPDGPKVGVVGLSPR
+606 MPDGPKVGAVGLSPR
-621 GDLRMPSDAQ
+621 GDLHMPSDA
-631 ERAWLAEVEAV
+631 ESRAWLQEIEEIEASL
-642 EAELDALDD
+642 E
-651 K
+651 

>member
-1 MNNTFGYMRVAAAVP
+1 MNNQYGYMRVAAAVP
-16 RVHIADARRNAEG
+16 RVHIADAHSNAVG
-29 ALKIMEDAFREGV
+29 ALKIMEDAFKEGV

-53 GYTAGDMILQKKLL
+53 GYTCGDMVLQKKLL
-67 TDAERALEWLME
+67 SDSEKALAWLME
-79 ECRDIP
+79 QTQDIP
-85 TIGIVGLPVVFADR
+85 TIGIVGLPVVYADR

-136 YGIKDRTIR
+136 YSIRDRVIR
-145 YAGQECCF
+145 FAGQECPF
-153 GSDLMFDIHGVEF
+153 GSDLMFDLHGVEF

-199 ESVCKHDYLK
+199 ESVCKHDYLI

-218 TMAAYIYASAGH
+218 TMAAYVYASSGH

-243 IIAELGSVLG
+243 VVAELGRVLG

-264 VVRDIDVEY
+264 VISDIDVDY

-292 RVVEIDV
+292 RVVPVEV
-299 DEICNR
+299 DEIV
-305 HDLRRRIEPL
+305 HHGDLRRHIEPI
-315 YFVPEDEAARA
+315 YFVPENEAARA
-326 VHCREVFAIQSAGLA
+326 AHCHEVFAIQSAGLA
-341 QRLEHTHCK
+341 QRLEHTGCK
-350 TAVLGISG
+350 TAVIGISG

-372 YDLLGLDRKGII
+372 FDLLGLDRKGII

-389 GFGTTD
+389 GFGTSD
-395 RTYQNALRM
+395 RTYQNALTMVR
-404 IKELGCTLREIPI
+404 ELGCTLREISI
-417 REACEQHFKDI
+417 KDACEQHFKDI
-428 GLDATE
+428 GLSVDE
-434 RNIAYENSQARER
+434 RSVAYENSQARER

-488 NASVPKTLVRHMV
+488 NSSVPKTLVKHMV
-501 DWYARNRAEGVL
+501 EWYANNRAEGVL
-513 REALL
+513 RDALL

-529 LPANKDGEIAQRT
+529 LPTGNDGKAQHT
-542 EDVVGPYELHDF
+542 EDIVGPYDLHDF
-554 FLYCTLRRR
+554 FLYCALRRR
-563 YSPAKIAMLATKAF
+563 YSPSKIFMLATLAF
-577 EGDYDKKTIIKWLK
+577 EGRFDEATIVKWLK
-591 VFFHRFFGQ
+591 VFFRRFFSQ

-606 MPDGPKVGVVGLSPR
+606 MPDGPKVGAVGLSPR
-621 GDLRMPSDAQ
+621 GDLHMPSDA
-631 ERAWLAEVEAV
+631 ESRAWLQEIEEIEAS
-642 EAELDALDD
+642 L

>member
-1 MNNTFGYMRVAAAVP
+1 MRVAAAVP
-16 RVHIADARRNAEG
+16 RVHIADAHSNAEG
-29 ALKIMEDAFREGV
+29 ALKIMEQAFAEGV

-53 GYTAGDMILQKKLL
+53 GYTCGDMVLQKKLL
-67 TDAERALEWLME
+67 SDSEKALAWLME
-79 ECRDIP
+79 QTADIP

-107 GQGQLWGIVPKC
+107 GQGVLWGIVPKS

-136 YGIKDRTIR
+136 YSIKDRHIR
-145 YAGQECCF
+145 FAGQECPF
-153 GSDLMFDIHGVEF
+153 GSDLLFDLHGVEF

-199 ESVCKHDYLK
+199 ESVRKHDYLI

-218 TMAAYIYASAGH
+218 TMAAYVYASSGH

-243 IIAELGSVLG
+243 VVAELGRVLG
-253 VSDRFVRNDRM
+253 VSERFVRNDRM
-264 VVRDIDVEY
+264 VISDIDVEY

-292 RVVEIDV
+292 RVVEVEV
-299 DEICNR
+299 DEIC
-305 HDLRRRIEPL
+305 HQGDLRRHIEPI

-326 VHCREVFAIQSAGLA
+326 EHCREVFSIQSAGLA
-341 QRLEHTHCK
+341 QRLEHTNCK
-350 TAVLGISG
+350 TVVLGISG

-372 YDLLGLDRKGII
+372 FDLLGLDRKGII

-395 RTYQNALRM
+395 RTYQNAITM
-404 IKELGCTLREIPI
+404 IRELGCTLKEISI
-417 REACEQHFKDI
+417 KDACTQHFKDI
-428 GLDATE
+428 GLSVDE
-434 RNIAYENSQARER
+434 RSTAYENSQARER
-447 TQILMDVANMCGG
+447 TQILMDIANMCGG
-460 MVIGTGDM
+460 MVIGTGDL

-488 NASVPKTLVRHMV
+488 NASVPKTLVKHMV
-501 DWYARNRAEGVL
+501 EWYAKTRAEGVL
-513 REALL
+513 CDSLL

-529 LPANKDGEIAQRT
+529 LPADGDNIAQKT
-542 EDVVGPYELHDF
+542 EDIVGPYELHDF
-554 FLYCTLRRR
+554 FLYCALRRR
-563 YSPAKIAMLATKAF
+563 YAPAKIFMLATIAF
-577 EGDYDKKTIIKWLK
+577 DGVYDRATILKWLK
-591 VFFHRFFGQ
+591 VFFHRFFSQ

-606 MPDGPKVGVVGLSPR
+606 MPDGPKVGAVGLSPR
-621 GDLRMPSDAQ
+621 GDLHMPSDAQ
-631 ERAWLAEVEAV
+631 DRAWLQEVE
-642 EAELDALDD
+642 EMERELDGIE
-651 K
+651 

>member
-1 MNNTFGYMRVAAAVP
+1 MP
-16 RVHIADARRNAEG
+16 RVHIADAHSNAVG
-29 ALKIMEDAFREGV
+29 ALKIMEDAFAEGV

-53 GYTAGDMILQKKLL
+53 GYTCGDMVLQKKLL
-67 TDAERALEWLME
+67 SDSEKALAWLME
-79 ECRDIP
+79 QTADIP
-85 TIGIVGLPVVFADR
+85 TIGIVGLPVVYADR

-107 GQGQLWGIVPKC
+107 GQGQLWGIVPKS

-136 YGIKDRTIR
+136 YAIKERNIR
-145 YAGQECCF
+145 FAGQECPF
-153 GSDLMFDIHGVEF
+153 GSDLLFDLHGVEF

-199 ESVCKHDYLK
+199 ESVRKHDYLI

-218 TMAAYIYASAGH
+218 TMAAYVYASSGH

-243 IIAELGSVLG
+243 VIAELGRVLG
-253 VSDRFVRNDRM
+253 VSERFVRNDRM

-299 DEICNR
+299 DEICYQGDVRR
-305 HDLRRRIEPL
+305 HIEPI
-315 YFVPEDEAARA
+315 YFVPEDEKARA
-326 VHCREVFAIQSAGLA
+326 EHCSEVFAIQSAGLA
-341 QRLEHTHCK
+341 QRLEHTSCK
-350 TAVLGISG
+350 HAIVGISG
-358 GLDSTLALLAVCDT
+358 GLDSTLALLAVCAT
-372 YDLLGLDRKGII
+372 FDLLGLDRKGII

-395 RTYQNALRM
+395 RTYQNALTMVR
-404 IKELGCTLREIPI
+404 ELGCTLKEIPI
-417 REACEQHFKDI
+417 KDACMQHFKDI
-428 GLDATE
+428 GLSADE
-434 RNIAYENSQARER
+434 RSVAYENSQARER
-447 TQILMDVANMCGG
+447 TQILMDIANMCGG
-460 MVIGTGDM
+460 MVIGTGDL

-488 NASVPKTLVRHMV
+488 NASVPKTLVKHMV
-501 DWYARNRAEGVL
+501 EWYANSRAEGVL
-513 REALL
+513 RQALL

-529 LPANKDGEIAQRT
+529 LPAEGGAIAQKT
-542 EDVVGPYELHDF
+542 EDIVGPYELHDF

-563 YSPAKIAMLATKAF
+563 YAPAKIFMLATLAF
-577 EGDYDKKTIIKWLK
+577 EGVYDRATIIKWLK
-591 VFFHRFFGQ
+591 VFFHRFFTQ

-606 MPDGPKVGVVGLSPR
+606 MPDGPKVGAVGLSPR
-621 GDLRMPSDAQ
+621 GDLHMPSDAQ
-631 ERAWLAEVEAV
+631 ERAWLQDVEDM
-642 EAELDALDD
+642 ERELASLE
-651 K
+651 

>member
-1 MNNTFGYMRVAAAVP
+1 MNNQYGYMRVAAAVP
-16 RVHIADARRNAEG
+16 RVHIADAHSNAVG

-53 GYTAGDMILQKKLL
+53 GYTCGDMVLQKKLL
-67 TDAERALEWLME
+67 SDSEKALAWLMQE
-79 ECRDIP
+79 TADIP
-85 TIGIVGLPVVFADR
+85 TIGIVGLPVVYADR

-107 GQGQLWGIVPKC
+107 GQGQLWGIVPKS

-136 YGIKDRTIR
+136 YSIKDRMIR
-145 YAGQECCF
+145 FAGQECPF
-153 GSDLMFDIHGVEF
+153 GSDLLFDIHGVEF

-199 ESVCKHDYLK
+199 ESVCKHDYLI

-218 TMAAYIYASAGH
+218 TMSAYIYASSGH

-243 IIAELGSVLG
+243 VVAELGKVLG
-253 VSDRFVRNDRM
+253 VSERFVRNDRM
-264 VVRDIDVEY
+264 VIADIDVEY

-284 YYPDAPEM
+284 YYPEAPEM
-292 RVVEIDV
+292 RVVEIEV
-299 DEICNR
+299 DEVLYKGDIRR
-305 HDLRRRIEPL
+305 HIEPL
-315 YFVPEDEAARA
+315 YFVPEDEASRG

-341 QRLEHTHCK
+341 QRLEHTSCD
-350 TAVLGISG
+350 TVVLGVSG

-372 YDLLGLDRKGII
+372 YDLLGLDRKNII

-389 GFGTTD
+389 GFGTTG
-395 RTYQNALRM
+395 RTYQNALTM
-404 IKELGCTLREIPI
+404 VKELGCTLREISI
-417 REACEQHFKDI
+417 KDACEQHFKDI
-428 GLDATE
+428 GLNKE
-434 RNIAYENSQARER
+434 ECSVAYENSQARER

-488 NASVPKTLVRHMV
+488 NSSVPKTMV
-501 DWYARNRAEGVL
+501 KYMVEWYANNRADGAL

-529 LPANKDGEIAQRT
+529 LPPTEGDDIAQKT
-542 EDVVGPYELHDF
+542 EDLVGPYDLHDF

-563 YSPAKIAMLATKAF
+563 YAPSKIVMLATIAF
-577 EGDYDKKTIIKWLK
+577 EGIHDKATIIKWLK
-591 VFFHRFFGQ
+591 VFFRRFFSQ

-606 MPDGPKVGVVGLSPR
+606 MPDSPKVGCVGLSPR
-621 GDLRMPSDAQ
+621 GDLHMPSDAH
-631 ERAWLAEVEAV
+631 ECAWLQELEDI
-642 EAELDALDD
+642 ESELDKL
-651 K
+651 

>member
-1 MNNTFGYMRVAAAVP
+1 MNNQYGYMRVAAAVP
-16 RVHIADARRNAEG
+16 RVHIADAHRNAEG
-29 ALKIMEDAFREGV
+29 ALKIMQDAFNEGV

-53 GYTAGDMILQKKLL
+53 GYTCGDMVLQNKLL
-67 TDAERALEWLME
+67 TDAERALEWLMQ
-79 ECRDIP
+79 ECADIP

-107 GQGQLWGIVPKC
+107 GQGQLWGIVPKS

-136 YGIKDRTIR
+136 YSIKDRMIR
-145 YAGQECCF
+145 FAGQEAPF
-153 GSDLMFDIHGVEF
+153 GSDLLFDLHGVEF

-199 ESVCKHDYLK
+199 ESVRKHDYLL

-218 TMAAYIYASAGH
+218 TMAAYIYASSGH

-243 IIAELGSVLG
+243 VVAELGRVLG
-253 VSDRFVRNDRM
+253 VSKRFVRNDRM
-264 VVRDIDVEY
+264 VISDIDVEY

-284 YYPDAPEM
+284 YYPEAPEM
-292 RVVEIDV
+292 RVVEVCV
-299 DEICNR
+299 DEIC
-305 HDLRRRIEPL
+305 HQGDLRRHIEPI

-326 VHCREVFAIQSAGLA
+326 AHCKEVFAIQSAGLA
-341 QRLEHTHCK
+341 QRLEHTNCNK
-350 TAVLGISG
+350 VILGISG

-372 YDLLGLDRKGII
+372 FDLLGLDRKGII

-395 RTYQNALRM
+395 RTYQNALMM

-417 REACEQHFKDI
+417 KDACMQHFKDI
-428 GLDATE
+428 GLDVDE
-434 RNIAYENSQARER
+434 RSVAYENSQARER

-460 MVIGTGDM
+460 MVVGTGDM

-488 NASVPKTLVRHMV
+488 NSSVPKTLVKHMV
-501 DWYARNRAEGVL
+501 DWYANNRAEGAL
-513 REALL
+513 RDALL

-529 LPANKDGEIAQRT
+529 LPATESGEIAQKT

-563 YSPAKIAMLATKAF
+563 YAPAKIVMLATLAF
-577 EGDYDKKTIIKWLK
+577 EGTYSKAEIVKWLK
-591 VFFHRFFGQ
+591 VFFRRFFSQ

-606 MPDGPKVGVVGLSPR
+606 MPDGPKVGAVGLSPR
-621 GDLRMPSDAQ
+621 GDLHMPSDAH
-631 ERAWLAEVEAV
+631 ERAWVREIEEVER
-642 EAELDALDD
+642 ELDNI
-651 K
+651 

>member
-1 MNNTFGYMRVAAAVP
+1 MNNQYGYMRVAAAVP
-16 RVHIADARRNAEG
+16 RVHIADAHRNAEG
-29 ALKIMEDAFREGV
+29 ALKIMQDAFNEGV

-53 GYTAGDMILQKKLL
+53 GYTCGDMVLQNKLL
-67 TDAERALEWLME
+67 TDAERALEWLMQ
-79 ECRDIP
+79 ECADIP
-85 TIGIVGLPVVFADR
+85 TVGIVGLPVVFADR

-107 GQGQLWGIVPKC
+107 AQGQLWGIVPKS

-136 YGIKDRTIR
+136 YSIKDRMIR
-145 YAGQECCF
+145 FAGQEAPF
-153 GSDLMFDIHGVEF
+153 GSDLLFDLHGVEF

-176 PVPPSSMQAVQ
+176 PVPPSSIQAVQ

-199 ESVCKHDYLK
+199 ESVRKHDYLL

-218 TMAAYIYASAGH
+218 TMAAYIYASSGH

-243 IIAELGSVLG
+243 VVAELGRVLG
-253 VSDRFVRNDRM
+253 VSKRFVRNDRM
-264 VVRDIDVEY
+264 VISDIDVEY

-284 YYPDAPEM
+284 YYPEAPEM
-292 RVVEIDV
+292 RVVEVCV
-299 DEICNR
+299 DEIC
-305 HDLRRRIEPL
+305 HQGDLRRHIEPI

-326 VHCREVFAIQSAGLA
+326 AHCKEVFAIQSAGLA
-341 QRLEHTHCK
+341 QRLEHTNCSK
-350 TAVLGISG
+350 VILGISG

-372 YDLLGLDRKGII
+372 FDLLGLDRKGII

-395 RTYQNALRM
+395 RTYQNALSM

-417 REACEQHFKDI
+417 KDACMQHFKDI
-428 GLDATE
+428 GLDVDE
-434 RNIAYENSQARER
+434 RSVAYENSQARER
-447 TQILMDVANMCGG
+447 TQILMDIANMCGG
-460 MVIGTGDM
+460 MVVGTGDM

-488 NASVPKTLVRHMV
+488 NSSVPKTLVKHMV
-501 DWYARNRAEGVL
+501 DWYANTRAEGML
-513 REALL
+513 RDALL

-529 LPANKDGEIAQRT
+529 LPATESGEIAQKT

-563 YSPAKIAMLATKAF
+563 YAPAKIVMLATLAF
-577 EGDYDKKTIIKWLK
+577 EGTYSKAEIVKWLK
-591 VFFHRFFGQ
+591 VFFRRFFSQ

-606 MPDGPKVGVVGLSPR
+606 MPDGPKVGAVGLSPR
-621 GDLRMPSDAQ
+621 GDLHMPSDAH
-631 ERAWLAEVEAV
+631 ERAWVREIEEVER
-642 EAELDALDD
+642 ELDNI
-651 K
+651 

>member
-1 MNNTFGYMRVAAAVP
+1 MNNQYGYMRVAAAVP
-16 RVHIADARRNAEG
+16 RVHIADAQSNAEG
-29 ALKIMEDAFREGV
+29 ALKIMGDAFNEGV

-53 GYTAGDMILQKKLL
+53 GYTCGDMVLQKKLL
-67 TDAERALEWLME
+67 SDTEKALAWLME
-79 ECRDIP
+79 QTADIP
-85 TIGIVGLPVVFADR
+85 TIGIVGLPVVYADR
-99 LYNCAAIF
+99 LYNCAAVI
-107 GQGQLWGIVPKC
+107 GQGQLWGIVPKS

-136 YGIKDRTIR
+136 YSIKDRMIR
-145 YAGQECCF
+145 YAGQECAF

-199 ESVCKHDYLK
+199 ESVRKHDYLI

-218 TMAAYIYASAGH
+218 TMAAYVYASSGH

-243 IIAELGSVLG
+243 VIAELGRVLG
-253 VSDRFVRNDRM
+253 VSERFVRNDRM
-264 VVRDIDVEY
+264 VISDIDVEY
-273 ISTRRTARNTF
+273 ITTRRTARNTF
-284 YYPDAPEM
+284 YYPEAPEM

-299 DEICNR
+299 DEICR
-305 HDLRRRIEPL
+305 QGDLRRHIEPI
-315 YFVPEDEAARA
+315 YFVPENEEARA
-326 VHCREVFAIQSAGLA
+326 AHCKEVFAIQSAGLA
-341 QRLEHTHCK
+341 QRLEHTSCD
-350 TAVLGISG
+350 TVVMGISG

-372 YDLLGLDRKGII
+372 YDLLGLDRKKII

-395 RTYQNALRM
+395 RTYQNALAM
-404 IKELGCTLREIPI
+404 VKELGCTLREISI
-417 REACEQHFKDI
+417 KDACEQHFKDI
-428 GLDATE
+428 GLDKSQCSV
-434 RNIAYENSQARER
+434 AYENSQARER

-488 NASVPKTLVRHMV
+488 NSSVPKTLVKYMV
-501 DWYARNRAEGVL
+501 EWYANNRAEGAL

-529 LPANKDGEIAQRT
+529 LPPSEGGDIAQKT
-542 EDVVGPYELHDF
+542 EDLVGPYELHDF
-554 FLYCTLRRR
+554 FLYCALRRR
-563 YSPAKIAMLATKAF
+563 YSPTKIAMLAYIAF
-577 EGDYDKKTIIKWLK
+577 EDVYSKATILKWSK
-591 VFFHRFFGQ
+591 VFFSRFFSQ

-606 MPDGPKVGVVGLSPR
+606 MPDGPKVGAVGLSPR
-621 GDLRMPSDAQ
+621 GDLHMPSDAQ
-631 ERAWLAEVEAV
+631 VRAWMQEIE
-642 EAELDALDD
+642 ELQQELE
-651 K
+651 

>member
-1 MNNTFGYMRVAAAVP
+1 MNNQYGYMRVAAAVP

-29 ALKIMEDAFREGV
+29 ALKIMQDAFDEGV

-53 GYTAGDMILQKKLL
+53 GYTCGDMVLQNKLL
-67 TDAERALEWLME
+67 TDAERALEWLMQ
-79 ECRDIP
+79 ECADIP

-107 GQGQLWGIVPKC
+107 GQGQLWGIVPKS

-136 YGIKDRTIR
+136 YSIKDRMIR
-145 YAGQECCF
+145 YAGQEAPF
-153 GSDLMFDIHGVEF
+153 GSDLLFDLHGVEF

-199 ESVCKHDYLK
+199 ESVRKHDYLL

-218 TMAAYIYASAGH
+218 TMAAYVYASSGH

-243 IIAELGSVLG
+243 VIAELGRVLG
-253 VSDRFVRNDRM
+253 VSKRFVRNDRM
-264 VVRDIDVEY
+264 VVSDIDVEY

-284 YYPDAPEM
+284 YYPEAPEM
-292 RVVEIDV
+292 RVVEVCV
-299 DEICNR
+299 DEIC
-305 HDLRRRIEPL
+305 HQGDLRRHIEPI

-326 VHCREVFAIQSAGLA
+326 AHCKEVFAIQSAGLA
-341 QRLEHTHCK
+341 QRLEHTNCNK
-350 TAVLGISG
+350 VILGISG

-372 YDLLGLDRKGII
+372 FDLLGLDRKGII

-395 RTYQNALRM
+395 RTYQNALAM

-417 REACEQHFKDI
+417 KDACMQHFKDI
-428 GLDATE
+428 GLDVDE
-434 RNIAYENSQARER
+434 RSVAYENSQARER

-460 MVIGTGDM
+460 MVVGTGDM

-488 NASVPKTLVRHMV
+488 NSSVPKTLVKHMV
-501 DWYARNRAEGVL
+501 DWYANTRAEGAL
-513 REALL
+513 RDALL

-529 LPANKDGEIAQRT
+529 LPATETGEIAQKT

-563 YSPAKIAMLATKAF
+563 YAPAKIVMLATLAF
-577 EGDYDKKTIIKWLK
+577 EGTYTKAEIVKWLK
-591 VFFHRFFGQ
+591 VFFRRFFSQ

-606 MPDGPKVGVVGLSPR
+606 MPDGPKVGAVGLSPR
-621 GDLRMPSDAQ
+621 GDLHMPSDAQ
-631 ERAWLAEVEAV
+631 ERAWVNEIE
-642 EAELDALDD
+642 EIERELDNL
-651 K
+651 

>member
-1 MNNTFGYMRVAAAVP
+1 MRVAAAVP
-16 RVHIADARRNAEG
+16 RVHIADAYRNAEG
-29 ALKIMEDAFREGV
+29 ALKIMQEAFNEGV

-53 GYTAGDMILQKKLL
+53 GYTCGDMVLQKKLL
-67 TDAERALEWLME
+67 KDSENALAWLMQE
-79 ECRDIP
+79 TADIP
-85 TIGIVGLPVVFADR
+85 TIGIVGLPVVYADR
-99 LYNCAAIF
+99 LYNCAAII
-107 GQGQLWGIVPKC
+107 GQGTLWGIIPKS

-136 YGIKDRTIR
+136 YGMRDRMIR
-145 YAGQECCF
+145 FAGQECPF
-153 GSDLMFDIHGVEF
+153 GADLLFDIHGVEF

-199 ESVCKHDYLK
+199 ESVRKHDYLI

-218 TMAAYIYASAGH
+218 TMAAYVYASSGH

-243 IIAELGSVLG
+243 VVAELGRVLG

-264 VVRDIDVEY
+264 VIADIDVEY

-292 RVVEIDV
+292 RVVPVEV
-299 DEICNR
+299 DEIV
-305 HDLRRRIEPL
+305 HHGDLRRHIEPI
-315 YFVPEDEAARA
+315 YFVPENETARA
-326 VHCREVFAIQSAGLA
+326 EHCKEVFSIQSAGLA
-341 QRLEHTHCK
+341 QRLEHTNCK
-350 TAVLGISG
+350 NAVIGISG

-372 YDLLGLDRKGII
+372 FDLLGLDRKGII

-395 RTYQNALRM
+395 RTYQNALTMVR
-404 IKELGCTLREIPI
+404 ELGCTLREISI
-417 REACEQHFKDI
+417 KDACVQHFKDI
-428 GLDATE
+428 GLDVDE
-434 RNIAYENSQARER
+434 RSVAYENSQARER
-447 TQILMDVANMCGG
+447 TQILMDVANMCNG

-488 NASVPKTLVRHMV
+488 NASVPKTLVKHMV
-501 DWYARNRAEGVL
+501 EWYANNRAEGTL
-513 REALL
+513 RQALL

-529 LPANKDGEIAQRT
+529 LPAEGDAIVQKT
-542 EDVVGPYELHDF
+542 EDIVGPYDLHDF
-554 FLYCTLRRR
+554 FLYCALRRR
-563 YSPAKIAMLATKAF
+563 YSPSKIFMLATLAF
-577 EGDYDKKTIIKWLK
+577 EDRFDKATIVKWLK
-591 VFFHRFFGQ
+591 VFFRRFFSQ

-606 MPDGPKVGVVGLSPR
+606 MPDGPKVGAVGLSPR
-621 GDLRMPSDAQ
+621 GDLHMPSDA
-631 ERAWLAEVEAV
+631 ESRAWLQEIEEIEAS
-642 EAELDALDD
+642 LN
-651 K
+651 

>member
-1 MNNTFGYMRVAAAVP
+1 MNNIYGYMRVAAAVP
-16 RVHIADARRNAEG
+16 RVHIADAHRNAEG

-42 EIVVMPELSLV
+42 EVVVMPELSLV
-53 GYTAGDMILQKKLL
+53 GYTCGDMILQKKLL
-67 TDAERALEWLME
+67 SDAEKALQWLME
-79 ECRDIP
+79 ECADIP
-85 TIGIVGLPVVFADR
+85 TIGIVGLPVVYADR
-99 LYNCAAIF
+99 LYNCAAVF
-107 GQGQLWGIVPKC
+107 GQGRLWGIVPKS

-136 YGIKDRTIR
+136 YSIKDRHIR
-145 YAGQECCF
+145 FAGQECPF

-199 ESVCKHDYLK
+199 ESVCKHDYLI

-218 TMAAYIYASAGH
+218 TMAAYIYASSGH

-243 IIAELGSVLG
+243 VVAELGRVLG
-253 VSDRFVRNDRM
+253 VSERFKRDDRM
-264 VVRDIDVEY
+264 VICDIDVEY

-284 YYPDAPEM
+284 YYPEAPEM

-299 DEICNR
+299 DEICYHGDVRR
-305 HDLRRRIEPL
+305 HIEPL

-326 VHCREVFAIQSAGLA
+326 VHCREVFAIQSAALA
-341 QRLEHTHCK
+341 QRLEHTRCN
-350 TAVLGISG
+350 TAVIGISG

-372 YDLLGLDRKGII
+372 FDMLGLDRKGII

-395 RTYQNALRM
+395 RTYNNALKM
-404 IKELGCTLREIPI
+404 VKELGCTLREIPI

-428 GLDATE
+428 GLDAAE
-434 RNIAYENSQARER
+434 RNVAYENSQARER

-488 NASVPKTLVRHMV
+488 NSSVPKTLVRYMV
-501 DWYARNRAEGVL
+501 DWYAMNRAEGVL

-529 LPANKDGEIAQRT
+529 LPATADGNISQIT
-542 EDVVGPYELHDF
+542 ENVVGPYELHDF

-563 YSPAKIAMLATKAF
+563 YSPGKIAMLASIAF
-577 EGDYDKKTIIKWLK
+577 EGVYDKKTIVKWLK
-591 VFFHRFFGQ
+591 VFFHRFFTQ

-606 MPDGPKVGVVGLSPR
+606 MPDGPKVGAVGLSPR
-621 GDLRMPSDAQ
+621 GDLHMPSDAQ
-631 ERAWLAEVEAV
+631 ERAWLAEVE
-642 EAELDALDD
+642 EIERELDGIE
-651 K
+651 